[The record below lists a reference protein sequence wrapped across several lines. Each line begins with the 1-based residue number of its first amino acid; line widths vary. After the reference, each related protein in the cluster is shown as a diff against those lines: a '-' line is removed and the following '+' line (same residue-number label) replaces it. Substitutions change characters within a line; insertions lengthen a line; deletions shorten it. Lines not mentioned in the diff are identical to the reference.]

1 MYCILLPILLPPPM
15 YLALNDIWHLTLLA
29 VAEDK
34 LTQSNIINLAQSGI
48 LILDYFSS
56 LSVCGV
62 GFIRLVILFSEFSQF
77 FFQRSD
83 LFVNLLS
90 SLLAIVFIIAV
101 RLLRLRWSAAVG
113 AVVRVSR
120 IWWSA
125 IFPFS
130 SNPCPHLSL
139 ILLVW
144 LLLPKVCVHSFVV
157 PIESPLVVNTLAE
170 SVGVPSFV
178 APLQMVRGR
187 RSLSRNLRWLF
198 PPWWWPFTPGSW
210 HVGRSRLGLTWS
222 DWGLGALAHLCP
234 PLRTLAPV
242 VFPTQT
248 LQLFIAESC
257 GR

>member
-1 MYCILLPILLPPPM
+1 MYCILLPILLPTPM
-15 YLALNDIWHLTLLA
+15 YLTHNDIWHLTLLA
-29 VAEDK
+29 VVEDK

-62 GFIRLVILFSEFSQF
+62 RFIRLVIWFSQF

-83 LFVNLLS
+83 LFINSFS

-101 RLLRLRWSAAVG
+101 RLFRLRWSAAVG

-144 LLLPKVCVHSFVV
+144 LLLPEVCVHSFVV
-157 PIESPLVVNTLAE
+157 PIESLLVVNTLAK

-178 APLQMVRGR
+178 APFQMVRGR
-187 RSLSRNLRWLF
+187 RSWSRNLRWLY
-198 PPWWWPFTPGSW
+198 PPWWWPFTPGAW

-234 PLRTLAPV
+234 PSRTLAPV
-242 VFPTQT
+242 VFCTRT
-248 LQLFIAESC
+248 LRLFIAESC